1 MKQNHT
7 IIQYLDE
14 SNAEAKIGLKSMA
27 LKSIG
32 WTFQLSGIMPGSW
45 RSPEGEWTTGIMLPT
60 LDHDLAAKVRE
71 TLFDTEEDIFM
82 QHLRDYV
89 GNPII
94 RHDYTTEWKLISASA
109 AQQIVAT
116 LIAKGILK

>member
-7 IIQYLDE
+7 IAEYLDE
-14 SNAEAKIGLKSMA
+14 SNTESREELRRFAVSHLRHTGHLFSE
-27 LKSIG
+27 
-32 WTFQLSGIMPGSW
+32 
-45 RSPEGEWTTGIMLPT
+45 SPK
-60 LDHDLAAKVRE
+60 LDHNLAAKVRE

-82 QHLRDYV
+82 QHLRDCV